1 MEGVLK
7 VNLSTIME
15 KENNNLTAP
24 LEDNSFLIKY
34 FFSLTP

>member
-15 KENNNLTAP
+15 KENNIFTAP
-24 LEDNSFLIKY
+24 RKDKSCLLKI
-34 FFSLTP
+34 